1 MDRLS
6 RIPIFVAVARHGS
19 FAEAARRL
27 GMTGS
32 AVSKQVQRLEN
43 DLGARLFHRTTRQL
57 SLTDEG
63 SFLFERSAPL
73 VEGIEEVGEMLAGRK
88 VNPEGSLRV
97 SAPVALAQ
105 RVLKEPLTSFIMKNP
120 GIHLHVE
127 LSDRFVDLVG
137 EGFDLAIRIGHLE
150 DSSLVARRLADVPMV
165 LVGAPILLAEYG
177 TPKTPDDLS
186 NIPFVHYGSD
196 RNAQRL
202 KLQRDSEEPV
212 QIVTQ
217 ARLSTNNDQMMVSFA
232 RAGQGL
238 ILLPRFMVESELQN
252 ERLREVLPDYQLIP
266 ERKLYAVFPHGRHLP
281 LKTRVLIDFLV
292 EELA

>member
-6 RIPIFVAVARHGS
+6 RVPIFVAVARHGS

-32 AVSKQVQRLEN
+32 AVSKQVQRLEA
-43 DLGARLFHRTTRQL
+43 DLGVRLFHRTTRQL

-88 VNPEGSLRV
+88 AKPEGSLRV

-105 RVLKEPLTSFIMKNP
+105 RLLKEPLTSFVGRYPDVN
-120 GIHLHVE
+120 LHVE
-127 LSDRFVDLVG
+127 LSDRFVDLVA

-150 DSSLVARRLADVPMV
+150 DSSLVARRLGDVAMV
-165 LVGAPILLAEYG
+165 MVGAPILLAEHG
-177 TPKTPDDLS
+177 QPSTHLDLAK
-186 NIPFVHYGSD
+186 IPFVHYASE
-196 RNAQRL
+196 RNNARL
-202 KLQRDSEEPV
+202 QLVHEGEPIPV
-212 QIVTQ
+212 VTE

-232 RAGQGL
+232 KAGHGL
-238 ILLPRFMVESELQN
+238 IVLPRFMVETELA
-252 ERLREVLPDYQLIP
+252 EGSLREVLPQYSVYP
-266 ERKLYAVFPHGRHLP
+266 PRKLYAVFPHGRHLP

-292 EELA
+292 QEFGA

>member
-1 MDRLS
+1 MLNLGY
-6 RIPIFVAVARHGS
+6 VAEKLWIVFLEYQFLWPLLVMVVLRR
-19 FAEAARRL
+19 AARRL
-27 GMTGS
+27 SMTGS

-88 VNPEGSLRV
+88 VNPEGSLRI

-105 RVLKEPLTSFIMKNP
+105 RVLKEPLTSFIMKHS

-165 LVGAPILLAEYG
+165 LVGAPILLA
-177 TPKTPDDLS
+177 
-186 NIPFVHYGSD
+186 V
-196 RNAQRL
+196 
-202 KLQRDSEEPV
+202 RD
-212 QIVTQ
+212 
-217 ARLSTNNDQMMVSFA
+217 A
-232 RAGQGL
+232 
-238 ILLPRFMVESELQN
+238 PRH
-252 ERLREVLPDYQLIP
+252 RRPI
-266 ERKLYAVFPHGRHLP
+266 
-281 LKTRVLIDFLV
+281 
-292 EELA
+292 